1 MAGMIARFNVT
12 EYVPLPWTGLFYQQ
26 NVTVLLEQTLVER
39 REEYQM
45 TDRLLTGP
53 NILPLA
59 QITLQRA
66 KEMESLAER
75 FQTEAADLQPVCL
88 ESQESSILVSSI
100 LEGNLNNPSSTTVDA
115 VKMDID

>member
-1 MAGMIARFNVT
+1 MAGMIARFNLT

-39 REEYQM
+39 REEYQI

-100 LEGNLNNPSSTTVDA
+100 LEGNLNNPSSPTVD